1 MKKKIH
7 IFSIIIAFA
16 MFTVLGA
23 QSNEVLVSGT
33 KIIEAGETFNITAGQ
48 TLVFEPGARIVVN
61 GGLKISGSSKEPVVI
76 KSQNPK
82 NPGLGIVVKGIN
94 ENDNVS
100 IKHVEVMNVV
110 QFIRFDP
117 FWYRKSV
124 KISNVKVH
132 DLIYNEPFIYT
143 STPFLDLRESKSIE
157 FVIEKSKFFN
167 NQGNIILE
175 KLGSKGIIYTL
186 SDLTFN
192 DNNIEGENTSMGI
205 LHLDFA
211 RNTTAK
217 NVIVGDLTFVNNYS
231 GGLTVGMSLSG
242 GPGTPISIDAG
253 KIYANTQ
260 ISNVL
265 YDNRGDISLPR
276 LNVSFTSS
284 LKDRQGDDG
293 FIIGARHEFGE
304 LQFDI
309 VGDVKIIGVRD
320 SFNRSVNINQRRSG
334 DTLTANYLEGNP
346 IEVTMANGVKVKVPK
361 LTPAQLPPPLY
372 RKVDTTLIS
381 PEWPDTT
388 LKAKIG
394 FMVIV
399 PMFGKK
405 EDIVKLKT
413 WEFGIWGGGSIYGG
427 GDIPHKFAPLPGTIE
442 ISYGGYA
449 QYNFTNRFSIKTNL
463 YQSTVSMHN
472 LWATGLLSAGK
483 VPFVEGANFD
493 KIQPYPNTWPLMFVT
508 PMTIWDVEGV
518 WHIGKYNLKPGQ
530 KWKFV
535 NSMGI
540 SAGIFTYT
548 PYRIAYRNQGN
559 SESAA
564 DYKARLWAEE
574 RVNLRELGMEGQNF
588 LENKKPYGLVS
599 GNVGVSWQLAY
610 LRKRWAFKGEMKA
623 VYTFTDYLDD
633 YGTGIWY
640 GGDHERWLSAVKENE
655 YFSDPDNKFFLE
667 QNGQIF
673 TLSKFNKVSGG
684 STTPDK
690 ISTTAARSTNGLNDW
705 YFQLHMGV
713 SYILNKKNNES
724 KEFTPLKQIEEQ
736 KAE

>member
-61 GGLKISGSSKEPVVI
+61 GGLKIAGSSKEPVVI
-76 KSQNPK
+76 KSQDPK
-82 NPGLGIVVKGIN
+82 NPGLGIVVKGVN

-117 FWYRKSV
+117 FWYRKNV
-124 KISNVKVH
+124 KIANARVH
-132 DLIYNEPFIYT
+132 NLDHHEPMIYT
-143 STPFLDLRESKSIE
+143 SAPYLDLRESKAINFELSDAT
-157 FVIEKSKFFN
+157 FFN
-167 NQGNIILE
+167 NEGNIILE
-175 KLGSKGIIYTL
+175 KLGSAGIKYTL
-186 SDLTFN
+186 KDLTFN
-192 DNNIEGENTSMGI
+192 DNNIEGENASMGV

-211 RNTTAK
+211 RNTYVN
-217 NVIVGDLTFVNNYS
+217 NVEIGDLTFVNNFS
-231 GGLTVGMSLSG
+231 GDYTVGMSLSG
-242 GPGTPISIDAG
+242 GPGTAITINSG
-253 KIYANTQ
+253 NVY
-260 ISNVL
+260 SNASVNQVV
-265 YDNRGDISLPR
+265 YDNRVDDNLPK
-276 LNVSFTSS
+276 LNIDKTSS
-284 LKDRQGDDG
+284 LKERKGDDG
-293 FIIGARHEFGE
+293 FIVGARHEFGKIS
-304 LQFDI
+304 LDV
-309 VGDVKIIGVRD
+309 VGDVKLIAVKD
-320 SFNRSVNINQRRSG
+320 SFNRSVNINQQRSG
-334 DTLTANYLEGNP
+334 DTLNATYLEGNP
-346 IEVTMANGVKVKVPK
+346 IEVTMQNGVKVRVPK
-361 LTPAQLPPPLY
+361 LRPEQLPPPLY

-388 LKAKIG
+388 MKAKIG
-394 FMVIV
+394 FMVII

-427 GDIPHKFAPLPGTIE
+427 GDIPHKFAPMPGTIE

-449 QYNFTNRFSIKTNL
+449 QYNFTNRFSLKTNV
-463 YQSTVSMHN
+463 YHSTISMHN

-535 NSMGI
+535 NSMGV

-640 GGDHERWLSAVKENE
+640 GGDHERWLNAIKSDE
-655 YFSDPDNKFFLE
+655 YFTDPENKMFIE
-667 QNGQIF
+667 GNGQY
-673 TLSKFNKVSGG
+673 LPLAKFNKVSGG

-736 KAE
+736 KAK